1 MVSYS
6 DTDFSMYLVYLDSA
20 VVARKFFST
29 KYADDHSPF
38 FLPKTLDFDF
48 PTRPKA
54 FRPLLPILPT

>member
-1 MVSYS
+1 
-6 DTDFSMYLVYLDSA
+6 MYLVYLDSA